1 MKKSQSNSP
10 QPRKKVKS
18 SEKELPEEK
27 ERFKE
32 KEHLEEKEL
41 PRGKLHYRNWGYKKT
56 RKKRYTKKKKNKI
69 DFKEYLRKKAKAA
82 WDARDVIIF
91 VAVMLGFLASLHL
104 MTSYN
109 PGNESAIC
117 TVTSVEIIEHEDPY
131 SISGEF
137 ETEECGIITTW
148 NAPDGIPIRKYLQN
162 FETGKKYRA
171 YKSFHTRNDEFDF
184 SVLRFE
190 EIKE

>member
-1 MKKSQSNSP
+1 MKNN
-10 QPRKKVKS
+10 V
-18 SEKELPEEK
+18 L
-27 ERFKE
+27 
-32 KEHLEEKEL
+32 
-41 PRGKLHYRNWGYKKT
+41 
-56 RKKRYTKKKKNKI
+56 KKRNSSKKKKNKI

-91 VAVMLGFLASLHL
+91 VAVMLGFLASLHF

-109 PGNESAIC
+109 PSNESAIC

-131 SISGEF
+131 WTSGEF
-137 ETEECGIITTW
+137 ETEECGIIRSSKS
-148 NAPDGIPIRKYLQN
+148 PDGIPIRKYLQN

-171 YKSFHTRNDEFDF
+171 YKSFDTRNDEFDF

>member
-1 MKKSQSNSP
+1 MKKNS
-10 QPRKKVKS
+10 PRKKNVSKKRNTSKKKS
-18 SEKELPEEK
+18 YPEANYIPETGA
-27 ERFKE
+27 
-32 KEHLEEKEL
+32 
-41 PRGKLHYRNWGYKKT
+41 PKKT
-56 RKKRYTKKKKNKI
+56 KKKRYVKKKKNKI

-82 WDARDVIIF
+82 WDARDIIIF

-137 ETEECGIITTW
+137 ETEECGIITTS
-148 NAPDGIPIRKYLQN
+148 NAPDGERIYPYLQN
-162 FETGKKYRA
+162 FKTGKKYRA
-171 YKSFHTRNDEFDF
+171 YKSLLTRNDEFDF

>member
-1 MKKSQSNSP
+1 MKKNS
-10 QPRKKVKS
+10 PRKKNVSKKRNTSKKKS
-18 SEKELPEEK
+18 YPEANYIPETGA
-27 ERFKE
+27 
-32 KEHLEEKEL
+32 
-41 PRGKLHYRNWGYKKT
+41 PKKT
-56 RKKRYTKKKKNKI
+56 KKKRYVKKKKNKF

-82 WDARDVIIF
+82 WDARDIIIF

-137 ETEECGIITTW
+137 ETEECGIITTS
-148 NAPDGIPIRKYLQN
+148 NAPDGERIYPYLQN
-162 FETGKKYRA
+162 FKTGKKYRA
-171 YKSFHTRNDEFDF
+171 YKSLLTRNDEFDF

>member
-1 MKKSQSNSP
+1 MKKNS
-10 QPRKKVKS
+10 PRKKNVSKKRNTSKNKS
-18 SEKELPEEK
+18 YSEANYIAET
-27 ERFKE
+27 
-32 KEHLEEKEL
+32 
-41 PRGKLHYRNWGYKKT
+41 GAIKKT

-91 VAVMLGFLASLHL
+91 VAVMLGFLASLHF

-109 PGNESAIC
+109 PSNESAIC

-131 SISGEF
+131 AISGVF
-137 ETEECGIITTW
+137 ETEECGTITMW
-148 NAPDGIPIRKYLQN
+148 HAPDGERIYPYLN
-162 FETGKKYRA
+162 SIEAGKKYRA
-171 YKSFHTRNDEFDF
+171 YKSFSTRNDEFDF

>member
-1 MKKSQSNSP
+1 MKKNS
-10 QPRKKVKS
+10 PRKKNVSKKRNTSKKKS
-18 SEKELPEEK
+18 YPEANYITETGA
-27 ERFKE
+27 
-32 KEHLEEKEL
+32 
-41 PRGKLHYRNWGYKKT
+41 PKKT
-56 RKKRYTKKKKNKI
+56 KKKRYVKKKKNKV

-82 WDARDVIIF
+82 WDARDIIIF

-117 TVTSVEIIEHEDPY
+117 TVTSVEIVEHEDPY

-137 ETEECGIITTW
+137 ETEECGIITTS
-148 NAPDGIPIRKYLQN
+148 NAPDGERIYPYLKN
-162 FETGKKYRA
+162 FKTGKKYRA
-171 YKSFHTRNDEFDF
+171 YKSLLTRNDEFDF

>member
-1 MKKSQSNSP
+1 MKKNS
-10 QPRKKVKS
+10 PRKKNVSKKRNTS
-18 SEKELPEEK
+18 KKNSYPEANYIPK
-27 ERFKE
+27 T
-32 KEHLEEKEL
+32 
-41 PRGKLHYRNWGYKKT
+41 GAIKKT
-56 RKKRYTKKKKNKI
+56 RKKRYTKKKKNKV

-91 VAVMLGFLASLHL
+91 VAVMLGFLASLHF

-117 TVTSVEIIEHEDPY
+117 TVASVEIVEHEDPY

-137 ETEECGIITTW
+137 ETEECGIITMW
-148 NAPDGIPIRKYLQN
+148 HAPDGERIYPYLQN
-162 FETGKKYRA
+162 FKTGKKYRA

>member
-1 MKKSQSNSP
+1 MKKNS
-10 QPRKKVKS
+10 PRKKNVSKKRNTSKNKS
-18 SEKELPEEK
+18 YSEANYIAET
-27 ERFKE
+27 
-32 KEHLEEKEL
+32 
-41 PRGKLHYRNWGYKKT
+41 GAIKKT

-91 VAVMLGFLASLHL
+91 VAVMLGFLASLHF

-109 PGNESAIC
+109 PSNESAIC

-137 ETEECGIITTW
+137 ETEECGIITTS
-148 NAPDGIPIRKYLQN
+148 NAPDGERIYPYLQN
-162 FETGKKYRA
+162 FKTGKKYRA
-171 YKSFHTRNDEFDF
+171 YKSLLTRNDEFDF